1 MFTQKTYRGFEFK
14 QGIESFVARICRSI
28 GTRDLVIYWGADETV
43 AIDLKH
49 GQMILPN
56 VPVDAVISGA
66 LVKRY
71 AGFVLHELLHEL
83 WTTPIHPA
91 DRYLNQLR
99 NALEDARIENKAIN
113 SGLTGNARELFKS
126 LAQSLVDKAQGT
138 DWSDPATYPF
148 SLAIFCRGYGIQI
161 AVNSTLLPIWQEAR
175 RRVQSAQSNHD
186 SLKIAEWV
194 LAQIRDQNQDQN
206 QDQSESTQGGDQGEQ
221 GGEQG
226 EDDGSEPFQAPVGA
240 PTGDAMDTEPN
251 VQIPGAG
258 AGLPQSETGQVWML
272 HQPQP
277 IAPAPAALAF
287 NLKRL
292 FERTDVDEWQGQKT
306 QGSFDPRRAFA
317 LHTGEVF
324 RTRLERDGIDS
335 ACVICLDC
343 SGSMAMMDR
352 IKHARDAVAGIAQ
365 ALDRAKVS
373 QALVIFDD
381 SVQVAADFNVPI
393 QKRLN
398 IIGRLT
404 DVGTTNDQGALAVA
418 TDLLLNV
425 RADRRVI
432 LFLTDGVSPTVA
444 ITQERVKSAE
454 ALGIKVIGIGIQ
466 EDVSQLFPRNAT
478 VNNVS
483 DLGKVAFTQLARAA

>member
-1 MFTQKTYRGFEFK
+1 MFAKKTYLGFEFK
-14 QGIESFVARICRSI
+14 QGIESFLSRVSTSLGIRKLS
-28 GTRDLVIYWGADETV
+28 VHWGADETV
-43 AIDLKH
+43 AIDLRW
-49 GQMILPN
+49 GQVILPN
-56 VPVDAVISGA
+56 VPVDQQIPGA

-71 AGFVLHELLHEL
+71 AGFVLHELLHAM
-83 WTTPIHPA
+83 WTDPIHPP
-91 DRYLNQLR
+91 DQYLNQLR

-126 LAQSLVDKAQGT
+126 LAQSLVDKAQGV
-138 DWSDPATYPF
+138 DWSDPSTYPF
-148 SLAIFCRGYGIQI
+148 SLAIFCRGYGIKI
-161 AVNSTLLPIWQEAR
+161 PVNSALLPIWKEAK

-194 LAQIRDQNQDQN
+194 LAQIKQNQDQDQN
-206 QDQSESTQGGDQGEQ
+206 QSESTEGDDQGQEGGEQ
-221 GGEQG
+221 GG
-226 EDDGSEPFQAPVGA
+226 DGAEPFEGPVGA
-240 PTGDAMDTEPN
+240 PEGDAMETEPN
-251 VQIPGAG
+251 VEVPGAG
-258 AGLPQSETGQVWML
+258 AGLPHTETGQVWML
-272 HQPQP
+272 HTPQP
-277 IAPAPAALAF
+277 IAPYPAALAF

-324 RTRLERDGIDS
+324 RTRFERDGIDS
-335 ACVICLDC
+335 ACVIVVDC
-343 SGSMAMMDR
+343 SGSMSMCDR

-365 ALDRAKVS
+365 ALDRAKVA
-373 QALVIFDD
+373 QALVIFDE
-381 SVQVAADFNVPI
+381 SVHIAAGFNVPI
-393 QKRLN
+393 KQRLN

-404 DVGTTNDQGALAVA
+404 DLGTTNDQGALAVA
-418 TDLLLNV
+418 TDLLLSV

-432 LFLTDGVSPTVA
+432 LFLTDGVSPTVS